1 MTGLGIL
8 IVIICFFA
16 YFRKRSTR
24 AQEAVDDRFWERENE
39 ANQTRKQN
47 LDNLSYITIPLDKF
61 PIGIYDDEKI
71 KDFEDKLTSLSQQKI
86 VNFEGRSNTDLK
98 MEYGAANLEA
108 LMEYDANFE
117 SLCTTLADYGRAL
130 YDAGHA
136 DEAASVLEFGISAG
150 SDISRNFL
158 LLGSIYRERGDDASL
173 GKLIETAQNITS
185 PMKDSIIRQLN
196 EMQPAV

>member
-24 AQEAVDDRFWERENE
+24 AQEEVDDRFWERENQ
-39 ANQTRKQN
+39 ANLTRKQN

-71 KDFEDKLTSLSQQKI
+71 KAAEDSLIALSGKKI
-86 VNFEGRSNTDLK
+86 VNLEGRTNTDLK

-108 LMEYDANFE
+108 LMEYDTNFE
-117 SLCTTLADYGRAL
+117 SLCVSLVDYGKAL
-130 YDAGHA
+130 YDAGHP
-136 DEAASVLEFGISAG
+136 DWAATVLEYGIETG

-158 LLGSIYRERGDDASL
+158 LLGSIYREQNDNGAISR
-173 GKLIETAQNITS
+173 LIATAENLDS
-185 PMKDSIIRQLN
+185 PMKASIIRQLG
-196 EMQPAV
+196 EMQPAG